1 MKQALARPFSITYG
15 TGEVTGR
22 VGYDTVTLGD
32 RGSLSIISQ
41 GFGQV
46 LSSSSDFLTASCDG
60 LFVRSPRL
68 RPACSQPPW
77 ARRSGHST
85 AFAVQGLAGR
95 RSRAAVLMPAAP
107 VCEGPSAACSCL
119 DRTPAAVHFPTC

>member
-1 MKQALARPFSITYG
+1 MHSLRSQSQAAHDGDVLDGEQALARPFSITYG

-60 LFVRSPRL
+60 LFVRSPLL
-68 RPACSQPPW
+68 RPA
-77 ARRSGHST
+77 
-85 AFAVQGLAGR
+85 
-95 RSRAAVLMPAAP
+95 
-107 VCEGPSAACSCL
+107 
-119 DRTPAAVHFPTC
+119 